1 MNARR
6 ELRMPEQGDDRV
18 QERPDA
24 VRFHDGMRGTLQEEL
39 RVLKLRVPAVPV
51 SVHFRHDALTDH
63 RVASLLLQKNMQ

>member
-1 MNARR
+1 
-6 ELRMPEQGDDRV
+6 MPEQGDDRV

-24 VRFHDGMRGTLQEEL
+24 VRPHNGMHGKLQETM
-39 RVLKLRVPAVPV
+39 RVRTLRVPAMPV